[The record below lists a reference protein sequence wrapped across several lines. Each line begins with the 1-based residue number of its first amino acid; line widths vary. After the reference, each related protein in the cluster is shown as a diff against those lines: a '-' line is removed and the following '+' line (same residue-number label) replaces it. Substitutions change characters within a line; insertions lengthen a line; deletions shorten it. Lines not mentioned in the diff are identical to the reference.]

1 MQTGFI
7 VTLYIEDFRGRLVVS
22 SKNGMQANHRVYL
35 TQVQTNPYDKLK
47 VSVIIYYTT
56 HKIQYKKLLQ
66 YIISHAYISVSSV
79 NKK

>member
-22 SKNGMQANHRVYL
+22 SKNGIQANHRVYL

-47 VSVIIYYTT
+47 VSVIIY
-56 HKIQYKKLLQ
+56 
-66 YIISHAYISVSSV
+66 
-79 NKK
+79 